1 MSDFMTTYFGP
12 LTKDSCIY
20 FLFLTMVFFGIL
32 VFTLFGELFW
42 LFKNFKQLNLR
53 ILTSGFIL
61 FFNVFIAYF
70 VNRLLYTMCS
80 KSLA

>member
-12 LTKDSCIY
+12 LDKQSCIY
-20 FLFLTMVFFGIL
+20 FLFLSMIFFAIL
-32 VFTLFGELFW
+32 IFTIIAEALFIIKRYKELDFRVFT
-42 LFKNFKQLNLR
+42 
-53 ILTSGFIL
+53 SGVL
-61 FFNVFIAYF
+61 LLFNVFIAYF